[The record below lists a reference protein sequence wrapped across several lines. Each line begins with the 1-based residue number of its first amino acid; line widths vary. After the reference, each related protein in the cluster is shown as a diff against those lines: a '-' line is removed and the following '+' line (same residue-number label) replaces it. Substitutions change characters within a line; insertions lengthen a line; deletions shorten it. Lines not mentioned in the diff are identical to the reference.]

1 VSPAVQRATKSTR
14 LGPDEVALLQAVL
27 AALPQFGS
35 ESELLAESTRR
46 GLLILAG
53 EALIS
58 GAEVAGFDPRTLAQ
72 RLRVALLPALEL
84 LTQQDA
90 LPAMLGVARAMPRVE
105 VSGSGGP
112 PTIAPTAA
120 ADVASFGSGFL
131 DDDD

>member
-1 VSPAVQRATKSTR
+1 MSPAVQRATKSTR

-84 LTQQDA
+84 LTQQNA
-90 LPAMLGVARAMPRVE
+90 LPAMLGVARAISAPAAPA
-105 VSGSGGP
+105 P